1 MKNSSEKFTGKADAY
16 SLARPAYPK
25 KFLDDLYEEFGC
37 STNSVIADIGS
48 GTGKLTRMLLE
59 KGNKVFAIEPNAD
72 MREKAESQ
80 LNIYKNFYSINACA
94 ENTTLSDKSIDF
106 ITVAQA
112 FHWFDT
118 PKFKT
123 ECRRISKPQTKVFL
137 IWNTRD
143 EKASI
148 NIDSAKIFQ
157 DFCPDFVGFQGGIK
171 ENDKK
176 INDFFDGKYGKKI
189 YENNI
194 EYNKESFIARYLS
207 SSYSLKSEDKDYSKF
222 LQNIQLIFDKYAING
237 KVFIPNN
244 TQVYFNL

>member
-118 PKFKT
+118 QSFKKECSRILKLNGKIMIVYNLRNQEAECTKALAALRKKFNAEFKGFSNGISNN
-123 ECRRISKPQTKVFL
+123 ECLAFFNNKCDIFKCVNDAVFDRQGYINRIM
-137 IWNTRD
+137 
-143 EKASI
+143 
-148 NIDSAKIFQ
+148 
-157 DFCPDFVGFQGGIK
+157 
-171 ENDKK
+171 
-176 INDFFDGKYGKKI
+176 
-189 YENNI
+189 
-194 EYNKESFIARYLS
+194 S
-207 SSYSLKSEDKDYSKF
+207 SSYSLKENDLMFSEYLDDINA
-222 LQNIQLIFDKYAING
+222 LFDKFSVNG
-237 KVFIPNN
+237 KITIP
-244 TQVYFNL
+244 THTVAYIG